1 MYKGLCVV
9 FISVHTDQYWYTRR
23 DLLRKLYAAATA
35 TEEYQ
40 SGAPVHTY
48 LEIRY
53 TTHSADSSVWC
64 VFCPVPHYANAL
76 CRYGLP
82 SANAPSA

>member
-23 DLLRKLYAAATA
+23 DLLRKLDAAATA
-35 TEEYQ
+35 TDEYQ
-40 SGAPVHTY
+40 RGAPVHTY

-53 TTHSADSSVWC
+53 TTHSAESSVRC
-64 VFCPVPHYANAL
+64 VLFTAPH
-76 CRYGLP
+76 
-82 SANAPSA
+82 